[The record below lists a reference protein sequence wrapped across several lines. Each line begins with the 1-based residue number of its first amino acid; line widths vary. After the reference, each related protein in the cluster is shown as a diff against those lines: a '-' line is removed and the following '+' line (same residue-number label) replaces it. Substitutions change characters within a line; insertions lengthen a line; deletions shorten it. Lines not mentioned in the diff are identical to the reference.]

1 MYRRF
6 PSAWLCIPRVGTVG
20 TVQFYMLARRKTQRE
35 TGAIIAPRPSSCPL
49 THFFVAASLIPSSN
63 SSICCLAHSF
73 VLDSDDEMR
82 SRAAPTP
89 KAWDGQQVSKFEK
102 ERPRKQRQKRRD
114 DVLFTELPSSAF
126 ARKFA
131 CSAPTSSCSFEPT
144 NVCIT
149 RHFLVSQSEPRE
161 GKEQRLELHLQLL
174 LCHSVLRLLSLRSL
188 LSRTPLFV
196 SQANELR

>member
-6 PSAWLCIPRVGTVG
+6 PSAWLRIPRVGTVG
-20 TVQFYMLARRKTQRE
+20 DSSNFLGKAKTQRRE
-35 TGAIIAPRPSSCPL
+35 TSAIIAPRPSSCAL
-49 THFFVAASLIPSSN
+49 THFFVAASLIPSSK

-82 SRAAPTP
+82 SRAAPT
-89 KAWDGQQVSKFEK
+89 KTTDGQQVREK
-102 ERPRKQRQKRRD
+102 ERPGRKRQKRRCD
-114 DVLFTELPSSAF
+114 ALCTELPSSAF
-126 ARKFA
+126 CKKFI

-144 NVCIT
+144 NVCMH
-149 RHFLVSQSEPRE
+149 RHFLVSQSESRE
-161 GKEQRLELHLQLL
+161 GKEQRLEVHLQLL
-174 LCHSVLRLLSLRSL
+174 LCHSVLWPLSLRSL